1 MSVSR
6 MTHSFLITSGS
17 AEETRRI
24 GLTIGQIIVQDIGQ
38 GIGRTIGKT
47 AGTVLS
53 LRGDLGSGK
62 TALVQGLARGLEVP
76 GKVYVTS
83 PSYTLVN
90 EYPGRLPLFHIDLYR
105 LSDPDFE
112 DIGLYD
118 ILDTHP
124 AVVAI
129 EWAERLDPA
138 GLSGCLTLRMEIT
151 GENTRN
157 IVFTADGEAQQL
169 LTRIENRLK
178 ENLWH

>member
-1 MSVSR
+1 MTPSFFIVSR
-6 MTHSFLITSGS
+6 S

-24 GLTIGQIIVQDIGQ
+24 GEIIGEMAE
-38 GIGRTIGKT
+38 
-47 AGTVLS
+47 AGTLIA

-62 TALVQGLARGLEVP
+62 TALVQGLARGLKVP
-76 GKVYVTS
+76 EKCYVTS

-90 EYPGRLPLFHIDLYR
+90 EYCGRLPLFHLDLYR
-105 LSDPDFE
+105 LSDPDFD

-118 ILDTHP
+118 ILDTHS

-129 EWAERLDPA
+129 EWAERLGPECPFE
-138 GLSGCLTLRMEIT
+138 GLTLQMEIT

-157 IVFTADGEAQQL
+157 IVFTADGDWQL
-169 LTRIENRLK
+169 ELLSRIEHRLK

>member
-1 MSVSR
+1 
-6 MTHSFLITSGS
+6 MTPTFLISSRS

-24 GLTIGQIIVQDIGQ
+24 GEIIGEMAEPGTII
-38 GIGRTIGKT
+38 
-47 AGTVLS
+47 A

-76 GKVYVTS
+76 EKCYVTS

-105 LSDPDFE
+105 LSDTDFE

-118 ILDTHP
+118 ILDTHS

-129 EWAERLDPA
+129 EWAERLSLDSHFE
-138 GLSGCLTLRMEIT
+138 GIILQMEIT
-151 GENTRN
+151 GDNTRN
-157 IVFTADGEAQQL
+157 IVFTAYGDRQLQL
-169 LTRIENRLK
+169 LTRIEHRLK

>member
-1 MSVSR
+1 
-6 MTHSFLITSGS
+6 MTPTFLISSRS

-24 GLTIGQIIVQDIGQ
+24 GEIIGEMAEPGTII
-38 GIGRTIGKT
+38 
-47 AGTVLS
+47 A

-76 GKVYVTS
+76 EKCYVTS

-105 LSDPDFE
+105 LSDTDFE

-118 ILDTHP
+118 ILDTHS

-129 EWAERLDPA
+129 EWAERLSLDSHFE
-138 GLSGCLTLRMEIT
+138 GITLQMEIT
-151 GENTRN
+151 GDNTRN
-157 IVFTADGEAQQL
+157 IVFTAYGDRQLQL
-169 LTRIENRLK
+169 LTRIEHRLK

>member
-1 MSVSR
+1 MTASFYISSR
-6 MTHSFLITSGS
+6 SD
-17 AEETRRI
+17 EETRRI
-24 GLTIGQIIVQDIGQ
+24 GEIIGEMAE
-38 GIGRTIGKT
+38 
-47 AGTVLS
+47 AGTIIA

-76 GKVYVTS
+76 EKVYVTS

-90 EYPGRLPLFHIDLYR
+90 EYPGRFPLFHLDLYR
-105 LSDPDFE
+105 LSNPDFE

-118 ILDTHP
+118 ILDSHS

-129 EWAERLDPA
+129 EWAERLGPDS
-138 GLSGCLTLRMEIT
+138 LFECLALEMKIT

-157 IVFTADGEAQQL
+157 IVFTAYGDRQLQL
-169 LTRIENRLK
+169 LTRIEHRLK

>member
-1 MSVSR
+1 
-6 MTHSFLITSGS
+6 MTPSFLIASRS

-24 GLTIGQIIVQDIGQ
+24 GEIIGEMAEAGAII
-38 GIGRTIGKT
+38 
-47 AGTVLS
+47 A

-62 TALVQGLARGLEVP
+62 TALVQGLARGLGVP
-76 GKVYVTS
+76 GKFYVTS

-90 EYPGRLPLFHIDLYR
+90 EYPGRLPLFHLDLYR
-105 LSDPDFE
+105 LSETDFD

-118 ILDTHP
+118 ILDTHS

-129 EWAERLDPA
+129 EWAERLSLNSHFE
-138 GLSGCLTLRMEIT
+138 GLTLQVEIT

-157 IVFTADGEAQQL
+157 IVFTAYGERQLQL
-169 LTRIENRLK
+169 LTRIEHRLK

>member
-1 MSVSR
+1 MTPSFFIVSR
-6 MTHSFLITSGS
+6 S

-24 GLTIGQIIVQDIGQ
+24 GEIIGEMAE
-38 GIGRTIGKT
+38 
-47 AGTVLS
+47 AGTLIA

-62 TALVQGLARGLEVP
+62 TALVQGLARGLKVP
-76 GKVYVTS
+76 EKCYVTS

-90 EYPGRLPLFHIDLYR
+90 EYCGRLPLFHLDLYR
-105 LSDPDFE
+105 LSDPDFD

-118 ILDTHP
+118 ILDTHS

-129 EWAERLDPA
+129 EWAERLDPECPFE
-138 GLSGCLTLRMEIT
+138 GLTLQMEIT

-157 IVFTADGEAQQL
+157 IIFTAAGDWQL
-169 LTRIENRLK
+169 ELLSRIEHRLK